1 MKTIELSGI
10 EVSFAANHVL
20 KGVDLHCRKGEVM
33 MLVGPNGAGKS
44 TLIKVVLGLVKP
56 QKGGLIVDGQPTR
69 PNKDFKHCLGYLP
82 EAVAFPENLSGRQV
96 LRFFASARGLK
107 RRRIDEVLERI
118 GLIDAAKRCVR
129 TYSRGMR
136 QRLGLGIAI
145 LSEPEL
151 LILDEPTGGLDQQG
165 LTVLWSVLEEWREKE
180 RFVLVSSH
188 DLTLMEHRI
197 DRLCLIVAGKVRA
210 EGTPAE
216 LRGRAGLP
224 IKVDFDL
231 FGDGCR
237 VHLFLDQIRSWD
249 RVSSFRHEGK
259 RLMVEIP
266 PDALLELMNQ
276 KHLDEETV
284 SAIRVNEPGLDDVYE
299 SLLREVS

>member
-10 EVSFAANHVL
+10 EVSFAANRVL
-20 KGVDLHCRKGEVM
+20 DGVDLHCRKGEVM

-56 QKGGLIVDGQPTR
+56 QKGGLMVDGRPTQPD
-69 PNKDFKHCLGYLP
+69 KDFKHCLGYLP

-96 LRFFASARGLK
+96 LRFFASARGLA

-118 GLIDAAKRCVR
+118 GLVDAAKRCVR
-129 TYSRGMR
+129 TYSKGMR

-197 DRLCLIVAGKVRA
+197 DRLCLIDAGKVRA
-210 EGTPAE
+210 EGTPTE

-237 VHLFLDQIRSWD
+237 VHLFLDQIRRWE
-249 RVSSFRHEGK
+249 RVSSFRHVGK

-266 PDALLELMNQ
+266 PDALMELMNH
-276 KHLDEETV
+276 KDLDEETV
-284 SAIRVNEPGLDDVYE
+284 SGIRVNEPGLDDVYE
-299 SLLREVS
+299 CLLREVS